1 MPCPLERESLI
12 PFVEGYKVRPEW
24 TFENFIVGSSNSF
37 AYTAAKTVAE
47 SFAKSY
53 NPFFIYG
60 GEGLGKT
67 HLAGAIYNYI
77 TDKRHKLKTLYYT
90 AEQFF
95 INMITAIKN
104 SEMLEFWEKY
114 KSVDVLFIDDIQF
127 LANKPRTQ
135 EELFNIVKS
144 FTENQKQVIVTC
156 DRHPKKIKNR
166 LRSLFKTGLI
176 AKIQP
181 PEFET
186 RISIIHKEASME
198 GIDLPENVANL
209 IASEIKTNIR
219 EMKGC
224 LIRLQ
229 AEASLTGKRIN
240 AEMVKSILEDFGY
253 DIGNICMV

>member
-24 TFENFIVGSSNSF
+24 TFENFIVGPSNSF

-47 SFAKSY
+47 SFAKPY

-67 HLAGAIYNYI
+67 HLAGAIYTHI
-77 TDKRHKLKTLYYT
+77 IDKKHDFKTLYCT
-90 AEQFF
+90 AEQFL
-95 INMITAIKN
+95 NDVITAIRHGY
-104 SEMLEFWEKY
+104 MHEFREKY
-114 KSVDVLFIDDIQF
+114 RSVDLLFIDDIQF
-127 LANKPRTQ
+127 FANKPRTQ

-224 LIRLQ
+224 LIRLHAQ
-229 AEASLTGKRIN
+229 ASLTGKRIN